1 MGGVAQVAPHFA
13 FWFAVICFASVSVPF
28 TSGFI
33 GEFLLLKGLYVDN
46 WIIGSIAGTTLV
58 FGAVYTLRAYQ
69 LSMFGHKEGLNFQ
82 DLTWNEWVT
91 FFVLALIIV
100 GIGVYPQVISQFIS
114 PSLDNLYAQLQ
125 TANTILP

>member
-1 MGGVAQVAPHFA
+1 
-13 FWFAVICFASVSVPF
+13 
-28 TSGFI
+28 
-33 GEFLLLKGLYVDN
+33 
-46 WIIGSIAGTTLV
+46 
-58 FGAVYTLRAYQ
+58 
-69 LSMFGHKEGLNFQ
+69 MFGHKEGLNFQ

>member
-1 MGGVAQVAPHFA
+1 
-13 FWFAVICFASVSVPF
+13 
-28 TSGFI
+28 
-33 GEFLLLKGLYVDN
+33 
-46 WIIGSIAGTTLV
+46 
-58 FGAVYTLRAYQ
+58 
-69 LSMFGHKEGLNFQ
+69 LNFQ